1 MNVTRDDLTEEK
13 IISLL
18 EKKLM
23 STSELAKLLDMR
35 RDMIVG
41 YLEAL
46 KGQGK
51 VEMIIIGR
59 SHVYK
64 PKEHSAKRED

>member
-1 MNVTRDDLTEEK
+1 MNVSKDDITEEK

-23 STSELAKLLDMR
+23 STSELAKLLDVR
-35 RDMIVG
+35 RDMVVG

-46 KGQGK
+46 KDQGK
-51 VEMIIIGR
+51 VEMLIIGR

-64 PKEHSAKRED
+64 PKKPED

>member
-1 MNVTRDDLTEEK
+1 MNISRDELTEEK

-23 STSELAKLLDMR
+23 STSELAKLLDTR

-46 KGQGK
+46 KDQGK
-51 VEMIIIGR
+51 VEMIVIGR

-64 PKEHSAKRED
+64 PKKTED

>member
-1 MNVTRDDLTEEK
+1 MNVTRDGLTEEK

-64 PKEHSAKRED
+64 PKKKED

>member
-1 MNVTRDDLTEEK
+1 MNVTHDEITEEK

-51 VEMIIIGR
+51 LEMIVIGR

-64 PKEHSAKRED
+64 PKKTED

>member
-64 PKEHSAKRED
+64 PKKTDD

>member
-1 MNVTRDDLTEEK
+1 MSVSRGELTEEK

-64 PKEHSAKRED
+64 PKKEED